1 MAPTFACQNNVEG
14 FLVRLELFGILFY
27 PPVPIEHVQNAIL
40 RVGGL
45 VLVTQ
50 VLVNL
55 FVRCIEW
62 VDVWLVR
69 RRARQ
74 LHLLQRNFTRV
85 VLQKRNF
92 TRVVLQKFRT
102 RVILQLY
109 YTVYHK
115 IRSYCNITLQN
126 MLESYFDLTVI

>member
-85 VLQKRNF
+85 VLQK
-92 TRVVLQKFRT
+92 FRT